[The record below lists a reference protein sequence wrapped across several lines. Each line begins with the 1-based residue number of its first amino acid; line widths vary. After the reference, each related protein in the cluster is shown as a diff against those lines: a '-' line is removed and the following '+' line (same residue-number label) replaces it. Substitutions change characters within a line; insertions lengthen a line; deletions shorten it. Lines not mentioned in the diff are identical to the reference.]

1 MNLEQSIRGKVWGK
15 MTIVIC
21 HNCHFLVE
29 KMSGHTCGH
38 LAAHKGDGAQGDWSP
53 VRFTPDSNA
62 YYHCTRHQPSI
73 KNGGRMAF
81 FKYGSEATGE
91 K

>member
-1 MNLEQSIRGKVWGK
+1 

-29 KMSGHTCGH
+29 RCLDTPCGH
-38 LAAHKGDGAQGDWSP
+38 LAGASLRRTRGLKSG
-53 VRFTPDSNA
+53 RFTPDSNA
-62 YYHCTRHQPSI
+62 YYHCARHQHEYKVWGEDGFFLS
-73 KNGGRMAF
+73 MA
-81 FKYGSEATGE
+81 ARRRE

>member
-1 MNLEQSIRGKVWGK
+1 

-29 KMSGHTCGH
+29 RCLDTPCGH
-38 LAAHKGDGAQGDWSP
+38 LAGAQGDFSP

-62 YYHCTRHQPSI
+62 YYHCTRHQHEY
-73 KNGGRMAF
+73 KVW
-81 FKYGSEATGE
+81 GE
-91 K
+91 DGIF